1 MKPVRHPLIFESLPP
16 RTQTLDRFMTK
27 RDVLRH
33 IGLSNTTLY
42 KLIKNSNFPKQIK
55 LKHCTNV
62 MWSEVA
68 VHQWM
73 EDQKAGG
80 VE

>member
-1 MKPVRHPLIFESLPP
+1 MKPVLKPLIVEQLPSQN
-16 RTQTLDRFMTK
+16 QTLDNFLTR

-42 KLIKNSNFPKQIK
+42 KMMADGSFPRQIK
-55 LKHCTNV
+55 LKHCTSV
-62 MWSEVA
+62 VWSAYE

-73 EDQKAGG
+73 EQQKNGRGA
-80 VE
+80 